1 MSVKIRPNWNFESQ
15 DEANQLLLQL
25 ALENRAYL
33 EAILQNLA
41 FLTAKSTDTDVE
53 ELMMTLWQQVKDT
66 GSQKFQ
72 ELQQDYH
79 ANKVSSQEDEES

>member
-25 ALENRAYL
+25 TLENRAYL

-66 GSQKFQ
+66 GGQKFQ

-79 ANKVSSQEDEES
+79 AYKATSQENEEG

>member
-15 DEANQLLLQL
+15 DEANQVLLQL
-25 ALENRAYL
+25 TLENRAYL

-41 FLTAKSTDTDVE
+41 FLTAKSTDADVE

-66 GSQKFQ
+66 GSQKFK

-79 ANKVSSQEDEES
+79 TNKAPNHEDEEG